1 MDSPCRCGWIP
12 LFKLAILEPAGKVYA
27 GKLRVLVAVRDEAGG
42 TAPVRQVEVP
52 LNIPRKE
59 VLSALGQYYIYT
71 LTLKLRPGLQ
81 HVAVAVRDEIAA
93 TTSYL
98 SRPVTVSATAA
109 VVAALRGS
117 RSGMTN

>member
-1 MDSPCRCGWIP
+1 M
-12 LFKLAILEPAGKVYA
+12 
-27 GKLRVLVAVRDEAGG
+27 AVRDETGG

-59 VLSALGQYYIYT
+59 VLSALGQYYVYT

-81 HVAVAVRDEIAA
+81 HVAVAVRDEIAT

-98 SRPVTVSATAA
+98 SRPVTVNATAA
-109 VVAALRGS
+109 VPHP
-117 RSGMTN
+117 